1 VAEWARVYRD
11 ELVAMDSIS
20 LLDDRR
26 ARTWNRHVDRMQRAH
41 LELRKSLEG
50 RAAITAMISDRVRT
64 VAHWSAAHAL
74 FWDEDLARAY
84 LLAEAA
90 SQGVGS
96 FDAQMTLREFDAGRL
111 RMEWQPKRG

>member
-26 ARTWNRHVDRMQRAH
+26 ARNWNRHVDRMQRAH

-74 FWDEDLARAY
+74 FWDEVSHVPTFSPRRPRRAS
-84 LLAEAA
+84 AV
-90 SQGVGS
+90 S
-96 FDAQMTLREFDAGRL
+96 TPR
-111 RMEWQPKRG
+111 